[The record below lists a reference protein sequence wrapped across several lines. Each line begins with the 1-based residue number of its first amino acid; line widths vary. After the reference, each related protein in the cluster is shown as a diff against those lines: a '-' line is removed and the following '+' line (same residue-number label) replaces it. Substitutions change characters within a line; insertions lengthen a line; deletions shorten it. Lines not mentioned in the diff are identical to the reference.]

1 MKQMIPILAV
11 LLFVPCFTVPAR
23 ADTSPLWGDLR
34 PGSHNVGFRLIEGH
48 DPARAIRVKG
58 AAPEIRPRPVRVYI
72 WYPAD
77 SSADDTPM
85 LFGSYAALAD
95 GDTWPEAVPGD
106 AHKRMN
112 FSRRPLARS
121 LPPDRF
127 DALLK
132 QPVRA
137 FENAK
142 PAAGRFPLIIVGQ
155 GLYYESPITQA
166 VLCEFLAS
174 HGFVVATTPL
184 TGTHSPL
191 VKIDVTDLE
200 TQVRDLEFVVTEA
213 RGLPFV
219 SLEKLGLLGFDLGG
233 MSCLILAMRNPDV
246 DAFVSMESAVLF
258 PDLDIPTAS
267 PHHDPTLLRAPWLHV
282 LRRELASARGE
293 NTPSLF
299 DTAVHSD
306 RYLLLLEGMGH
317 ADFTSYALVEDRKPV
332 MGYWGPLRGEEKR
345 RYEAVCLYIFR
356 FFDAYLSGDAESRR
370 FLARD
375 PEDVVPGTTVTIE
388 HRPVTPLRP
397 TDSDFLNALLAGN
410 VADALEMAHSIR
422 QAQPEIPLLQE
433 TLLTRLGYHLIT
445 SWELAEEAVAVLKLN
460 ADLHPQSTLAYESL
474 GEVYLMTGDDEKAL
488 PAVRRALEL
497 DPDNGSA
504 KGMLEYLNR
513 KNTPSP

>member
-1 MKQMIPILAV
+1 MKQIIPTLAF
-11 LLFVPCFTVPAR
+11 LLFVLPFPVPAH
-23 ADTSPLWGDLR
+23 ADESPLWGDLR
-34 PGSHNVGFRLIEGH
+34 PGSRDVGFRLIEGH
-48 DPARAIRVKG
+48 DPTRAIRVKG
-58 AAPEIRPRPVRVYI
+58 AVPEIRPRPVRVYV
-72 WYPAD
+72 WYPAS
-77 SSADDTPM
+77 SSADDKPM
-85 LFGSYAALAD
+85 LFGRYAALAD
-95 GDTWPEAVPGD
+95 GDIWPEGMSSD
-106 AHKRMN
+106 AHQRMN

-137 FENAK
+137 SEDAR
-142 PAAGRFPLIIVGQ
+142 PAEGRFPLIVVGQ
-155 GLYYESPITQA
+155 GLYYESPVTQA

-174 HGFVVATTPL
+174 HGFVVATSPL
-184 TGTHSPL
+184 VGTHSPL

-200 TQVRDLEFVVTEA
+200 THVRDLEFVIAQA
-213 RGLPFV
+213 RELPFV
-219 SLEKLGLLGFDLGG
+219 SQEKLGLLGFDMGG

-246 DAFVSMESAVLF
+246 DAFASMETAILF

-267 PHHDPTLLRAPWLHV
+267 PHHDATLLQAPWLHV
-282 LRRELASARGE
+282 LRRGLASARGE
-293 NTPSLF
+293 DIPSLF

-306 RYLLLLEGMGH
+306 RYLLLLEGLGH

-332 MGYWGPLRGEEKR
+332 MGYWGPQRGEEKR
-345 RYEAVCLYIFR
+345 HYEAVCLYISR
-356 FFDAYLSGDAESRR
+356 FFVAYLSEDAESRS

-388 HRPVTPLRP
+388 HRPATPLRP

-422 QAQPEIPLLQE
+422 QTQPESPLLQE
-433 TLLTRLGYHLIT
+433 ILLTRLGYHLIN

-460 ADLHPQSTLAYESL
+460 AELHPQSTMAHESL
-474 GEVYLMTGDDEKAL
+474 GEVYLMTGDDERAL

-497 DPDNGSA
+497 DPDNRSA
-504 KGMLEYLNR
+504 KGMLEYLER
-513 KNTPSP
+513 KNAPSP